1 LCRPTCDFA
10 LLLGVFTARFG
21 YRFELSF
28 LSASGSLN
36 LAGILWKNS
45 LRAFVDGFRR
55 AGAFLGVGFF
65 TVAFLIALR
74 GAVAEADF
82 FLGLVLPRLDAET
95 AFVFET
101 RFFPP
106 RAFFVLPVRVSTKAV
121 TALEATFITA
131 STFALA
137 ASAIAS
143 CAGVLT
149 PSFSLS
155 IIASFLTLSG
165 KRHPPQGSTIQQQK
179 LCRSALTY
187 PGD

>member
-1 LCRPTCDFA
+1 MSSQRERLFEPCRDF
-10 LLLGVFTARFG
+10 VE
-21 YRFELSF
+21 EL
-28 LSASGSLN
+28 
-36 LAGILWKNS
+36 

-82 FLGLVLPRLDAET
+82 FAALVFPRLDAEA
-95 AFVFET
+95 AFVFEA

-143 CAGVLT
+143 CAGVLS

-165 KRHPPQGSTIQQQK
+165 KRHTPRGSTIQQQK
-179 LCRSALTY
+179 LCRSESCDAPRRFKRGLINVER
-187 PGD
+187 GDHLGSTD

>member
-1 LCRPTCDFA
+1 ME
-10 LLLGVFTARFG
+10 
-21 YRFELSF
+21 EL
-28 LSASGSLN
+28 
-36 LAGILWKNS
+36 

-55 AGAFLGVGFF
+55 AGAFLGVGSFF

-82 FLGLVLPRLDAET
+82 FPGLVFPRLDAEA
-95 AFVFET
+95 AFVFEA

-143 CAGVLT
+143 CAGVLS
-149 PSFSLS
+149 PSFFLS
-155 IIASFLTLSG
+155 IICLLPDPV
-165 KRHPPQGSTIQQQK
+165 R
-179 LCRSALTY
+179 
-187 PGD
+187 